1 MTLKCA
7 RQLAGTIFAILAV
20 AASSMLLAAQSNA
33 RIDVTGAWALEVVT
47 DAAGTTTPSV
57 TLKQDGTKLTGHYSS
72 ATLGEADVTGT
83 LNGQAIAFSFTADV
97 QGTSLQVSYTG
108 TVESKD
114 SMKGKISLGGLG
126 EGTFTGKRK

>member
-1 MTLKCA
+1 MTLRDA
-7 RQLAGTIFAILAV
+7 RRLAGTAFAILV
-20 AASSMLLAAQSNA
+20 LAARSVGSAAQSNA
-33 RIDVTGAWALEVVT
+33 KIDVTGAWALEVTT

-83 LNGQAIAFSFTADV
+83 VNGQAIAFSFTADV
-97 QGTSLQVSYTG
+97 QGTSLPVSYSG
-108 TVESKD
+108 TLESKD
-114 SMKGKISLGGLG
+114 SMKGKISLGALG

>member
-7 RQLAGTIFAILAV
+7 KQLAGTAFAILAV

-108 TVESKD
+108 TVENKD

-126 EGTFTGKRK
+126 EGTLTGNRK